1 MISGLADLALP
12 FLRAL
17 DPEHAHELTLKAME
31 AGLYPRPL
39 EGDDT
44 RLAQNIW
51 GLDFPNPIGIAA
63 GFDKDARV
71 PQAILDSGFGFA
83 EVGTLTPRPQTG
95 NPRPRVFRLPEDR
108 AMINRL
114 GFNNGGHARALARL
128 ARRKPSG
135 IVGVNIGYNKDAMDP
150 QADYLAGLETFSPVA
165 DYFTVNI
172 SSPNT
177 PGLRDLQAPGELD
190 KLLARLMAKRDAL
203 VQAGSPSRP
212 ITVKIS
218 PDLAADDIAP
228 ICERLVA
235 HGVDGIIVSNTTLDR
250 AGLKSSEHVNEA
262 GGLSGA
268 PLYEPSTGLLGKVYV
283 LTQGQIPLIGV
294 GGISTGK
301 AALGKIE
308 AGASLVQLYT
318 GLVYEGPGLIP
329 RIKKALIGGIERAGV
344 SSIAGLVGKKA
355 ESWAAKAQTERKQ
368 S

>member
-1 MISGLADLALP
+1 MISALADLALP

-17 DPEHAHELTLKAME
+17 DPEHAHEVTLKALE
-31 AGLYPRPL
+31 AGLYPRQL
-39 EGDDT
+39 ESDDK
-44 RLAQNIW
+44 RLEQKIW
-51 GLDFPNPIGIAA
+51 GLDFPNPVGIAA

-71 PQAILDSGFGFA
+71 WQAILGSGFGFA

-95 NPRPRVFRLPEDR
+95 NPRPRVFRLTGDG

-114 GFNNGGHARALARL
+114 GFNNEGHARALARL
-128 ARRKPSG
+128 SRRKSSG
-135 IVGVNIGYNKDAMDP
+135 IVGVNIGYNKDTGDR
-150 QADYLAGLETFSPVA
+150 QGDYVAGLETFSPVA
-165 DYFTVNI
+165 DYLTVNI

-190 KLLARLMAKRDAL
+190 ALLARLMEKRDAL
-203 VQAGSPSRP
+203 VQAGVPSRP

-218 PDLAADDIAP
+218 PDIAEDDIAP

-235 HGVDGIIVSNTTLDR
+235 HGVDGILVSNTTIDR
-250 AGLKSSEHVNEA
+250 SGLRGREHINET

-268 PLYEPSTGLLGKVYV
+268 PLYAPSTRLLGKVYV

-294 GGISTGK
+294 GGIDSGN

-308 AGASLVQLYT
+308 AGASLIQLYT
-318 GLVYEGPGLIP
+318 GLVYEGPGLVAG
-329 RIKKALIGGIERAGV
+329 IKKALIAGVERAGV
-344 SSIAGLVGKKA
+344 ASIAGLVGKKA
-355 ESWAAKAQTERKQ
+355 ESWAAKEPTERKQ